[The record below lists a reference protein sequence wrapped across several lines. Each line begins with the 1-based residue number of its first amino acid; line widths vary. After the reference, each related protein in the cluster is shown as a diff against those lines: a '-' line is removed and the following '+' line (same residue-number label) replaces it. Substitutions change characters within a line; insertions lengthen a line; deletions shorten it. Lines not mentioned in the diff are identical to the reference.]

1 MLFMNPSFIQFYFLQ
16 NNNESEAVYTSHV
29 LKDTD
34 GKVVCPA
41 LYVYVCPICNNTGH
55 KVSRGDRAAM
65 VSTYHIVTRYR
76 PTLSNTVPTIP
87 THSENKQSW
96 RKSGKLTGIFILFCQ
111 SRIQPHTV
119 IPGPP
124 SLRLRLLWS
133 FSTAGPGPW

>member
-1 MLFMNPSFIQFYFLQ
+1 MTDAVHEPFIQFYFLQ

-55 KVSRGDRAAM
+55 KVSRGDHEAM
-65 VSTYHIVTRYR
+65 VSTSHIVTCYR

-87 THSENKQSW
+87 THSENKQS
-96 RKSGKLTGIFILFCQ
+96 
-111 SRIQPHTV
+111 
-119 IPGPP
+119 
-124 SLRLRLLWS
+124 
-133 FSTAGPGPW
+133 